1 MQSMA
6 QTQKPTDK
14 PQHGGKRPGA
24 GRPAKV
30 TLPVRVNIYMSREQH
45 TKLMERGGSAWLRS
59 LIDAA

>member
-1 MQSMA
+1 MKKS
-6 QTQKPTDK
+6 TDK
-14 PQHGGKRPGA
+14 PQHGGKREGT

-45 TKLMERGGSAWLRS
+45 DKMKQRGGSAWLRS